1 MIAVKKINN
10 KDIVVNCEL
19 IQTIEGGSDT
29 VITMRSGEKLIVAD
43 HPDEIVCK
51 VIEYKRAISGSGID
65 VHAHRE
71 EMELE
76 AVEE

>member
-19 IQTIEGGSDT
+19 IQPIEGGSDT
-29 VITMRSGEKLIVAD
+29 VIAMKSGEKLIVAD
-43 HPDEIVCK
+43 RPEEIVRK
-51 VIEYKRAISGSGID
+51 VIEYKRAINGSGID
-65 VHAHRE
+65 VHVHRE

>member
-43 HPDEIVCK
+43 HPDEIVLQSDR
-51 VIEYKRAISGSGID
+51 IQEGDQWLWY
-65 VHAHRE
+65 
-71 EMELE
+71 
-76 AVEE
+76 

>member
-29 VITMRSGEKLIVAD
+29 VITMKSGEKLIVAD
-43 HPDEIVCK
+43 RPEEIVRK

-65 VHAHRE
+65 VHVHRE
-71 EMELE
+71 EIELE
-76 AVEE
+76 AVKE